1 MQDVVAGAPR
11 RRPDERHCVGLFCLA
26 EVCPRLSMEPRAWE
40 IVSLGPTRPNA
51 IAHPSRLPSLCAVR
65 NETMPVL
72 TFLAVVGL
80 ALVALL
86 FVADANLEN
95 VTPIVTSQQSGL
107 PKQPQS
113 DRIKPITYTPAPEPD
128 MKSEAVLAAQPKSAP
143 DETKIHPAARAARAE
158 ASPHRGWH
166 SFRQPKQFDRFSI
179 KAY

>member
-1 MQDVVAGAPR
+1 
-11 RRPDERHCVGLFCLA
+11 
-26 EVCPRLSMEPRAWE
+26 MEPRAWE

-166 SFRQPKQFDRFSI
+166 SFRQQKQIDRFSI
-179 KAY
+179 KGY